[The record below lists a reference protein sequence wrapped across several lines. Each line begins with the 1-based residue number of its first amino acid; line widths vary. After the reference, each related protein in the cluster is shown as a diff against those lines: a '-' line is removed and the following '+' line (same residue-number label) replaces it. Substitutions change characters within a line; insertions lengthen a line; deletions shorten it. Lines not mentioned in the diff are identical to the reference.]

1 MYWPL
6 IRYASIV
13 GISIAVGWTING
25 WRLSSALSALKADYV
40 TKQAT
45 AEQQYRQREQAL
57 QANADKLRKDK
68 DAQINRVTNSLN
80 DALVRLQQRQSRSE
94 ATDSARTC
102 SAADGTHLS
111 REDAEFLSRLAAEA
125 DTAVTNLNTCVKQY
139 RSLTTTK

>member
-1 MYWPL
+1 MTKLGMIVL
-6 IRYASIV
+6 IL
-13 GISIAVGWTING
+13 GIGIAVGWTING
-25 WRLSSALSALKADYV
+25 WRLSATIASMKAEYA

-94 ATDSARTC
+94 ATDSTRTC
-102 SAADGTHLS
+102 SAADGTQLS
-111 REDAEFLSRLAAEA
+111 REDAEFLTRLAAEA

>member
-1 MYWPL
+1 MTKLGMIVL
-6 IRYASIV
+6 IL
-13 GISIAVGWTING
+13 GIGIATGWTING
-25 WRLSSALSALKADYV
+25 WRLNATIASMKADYA

-80 DALVRLQQRQSRSE
+80 DAIARLQQRQSRSE

-102 SAADGTHLS
+102 SAADGTQLS
-111 REDAEFLSRLAAEA
+111 REDAEFLTRLAAEA